1 MKNIG
6 LIIGCVFI
14 ITHSYSQEYVR
25 LMEDKNANF
34 FEIQEAF
41 YNYWENKPYEKGK
54 GWKQFKR
61 WEYFMEPRV
70 NAQGVIPDPGK
81 TWEEFQKFQKKY
93 ASTKADKSNKTSN
106 WSPLGPTSWNSIG
119 WNPGIGRINT
129 VAVDPNNSNVIYV
142 GAPAGGCWKST
153 NAGSSWIPLTDT
165 LASLGVS
172 GIAIDPSNSNV
183 IYLAT
188 GDGDG
193 SDTYSIGVIKSID
206 GGNTWQSTGLIWTTS
221 QSRIMRKIIINP
233 TNPNILFVATSNGL
247 WKTSN
252 AGASWT
258 SVRGG
263 NFRDIEF
270 NPLNPNTIYA
280 STNSNVFKSVA
291 GGALNTFSTLLN
303 GLPATGVVGRFS
315 IAVTEDDTNYVYA
328 LATDPNDNG
337 FLGLYRSTDAGN
349 TFTLRANTPNI
360 MGWNTTGS
368 DAGGQGWY
376 DLALA
381 VSPTNKDLLF
391 TGGGNVWKSTNGGST
406 FTANTRWNWPTGSF
420 GYVHA
425 DIHTLDYFGNTLFCG
440 SDGGIFKTTNDGS
453 SWSDITFGIQ
463 NSQFYRLGT
472 DPNNAGNIM
481 AGAQD
486 NGCLLLKS
494 GSWTHV
500 TGGDGMECLIDYSDN
515 NFMYSTSQNGT
526 IYRSTNGG
534 GSFNQITGSISET
547 GAWVTPYV
555 IDPNNPAILYAGY
568 TNLYKTTNRGNS
580 WTQISNF
587 SATGTIRS
595 LAVAPSNS
603 NTIYIAT
610 QTTIRKTTNGGT
622 SWSVINNGLPN
633 NSITYISV
641 HNLNPNIL
649 WVSLSGFVNGQKVYK
664 SIDGGATWINESGN
678 LPNLPINCVLY
689 ENGTNNGIY
698 VGTDLGI
705 YYKNDNLL
713 NWVSFMDNLPNVQ
726 VNELEIHYATGK
738 IRAATF
744 GRGIWESAVFPVNTP
759 PIADFSSPDTVICP
773 GVCAKFT
780 NLTTNLGQQWMWYFP
795 GGTPATSTDLNP
807 TVCYPNLGNY
817 DVSLVVSNVNGVDS
831 LFRAGYIQVTQPTPG
846 INLPIV
852 EGFENGT
859 ATPTGWAINNPDN
872 SGTWSHNNTIGAY
885 GTSSSSVFIDN
896 RTFDFTGQIDE
907 LKLPKIDFTSVATPQ
922 QLTFD
927 VAHARFGGTK
937 NDTLSIYYTNDC
949 GATKTLLWQKDGNAL
964 ATRSFFPLFF
974 VPTST
979 EWRNE
984 TVDLSALSGLASV
997 ELFFENKSGNGN
1009 NIYLDNINILDS
1021 GTVGIKETLLEL
1033 ITVFPNPANNTLT
1046 ISGLPT
1052 TSALT
1057 TTITDLAGK
1066 TIFIATTN
1074 PSNQQQIDISKLANG
1089 IYLLQL
1095 TMNTSTKTLKFVKQ

>member
-1 MKNIG
+1 MKKLSILIG
-6 LIIGCVFI
+6 FLALTFYG
-14 ITHSYSQEYVR
+14 YSQEYVR

-34 FEIQEAF
+34 YEVQEAF
-41 YNYWENKPYEKGK
+41 YKYWENKPYERGK

-61 WEYFMEPRV
+61 WEYFMEPRI
-70 NAQGVIPDPGK
+70 NAQGIIPDPGK
-81 TWEEFQKFQKKY
+81 TWEEFQKFQKSFPSEKGN
-93 ASTKADKSNKTSN
+93 KSNKTSN
-106 WSPLGPTSWNSIG
+106 WTPLGPTNWNSIG

-129 VAVDPNNSNVIYV
+129 VAVDPNNSNVIYI

-153 NAGSSWIPLTDT
+153 NGGNSWIPLTDT

-172 GIAIDPSNSNV
+172 GIAIDPSNSNI

-193 SDTYSIGVIKSID
+193 NDTYSIGVIKSID
-206 GGNTWQSTGLIWTTS
+206 GGNTWQSTGLTWTTS
-221 QSRIMRKIIINP
+221 QSRVMRKIIINP
-233 TNPNILFVATSNGL
+233 TNPSILFVATSNGI
-247 WKTSN
+247 WKTTN
-252 AGASWT
+252 GGGSWT
-258 SVRGG
+258 SVRTGS
-263 NFRDIEF
+263 FKDIEF

-280 STNSNVFKSVA
+280 CTNSSIYKSTA
-291 GGALNTFSTLLN
+291 GGAFNTFIPLTN
-303 GLPATGVVGRFS
+303 GLPSNQVGRFS
-315 IAVTEDDTNYVYA
+315 IAVTPDDTNYVYA
-328 LATDPNDNG
+328 LGTDPNDNG
-337 FLGLYRSTDAGN
+337 FYGLYRSTDAGN
-349 TFTLRANTPNI
+349 SFTLRANSPNI
-360 MGWNTTGS
+360 MGWNTSGT

-381 VSPTNKDLLF
+381 VSPTNKNLLF
-391 TGGGNVWKSTNGGST
+391 TGGVNVWKSTDGGST
-406 FTANTRWNWPTGSF
+406 FTANTRWNWPTGSY

-425 DIHTLDYFGNTLFCG
+425 DIHTLDFFGNTLFCG
-440 SDGGIFKTTNDGS
+440 SDGGIFKTTNAGGS
-453 SWSDITFGIQ
+453 WTDLTAGIQ

-486 NGCLLLKS
+486 NGCTLLKS
-494 GSWTHV
+494 GTWTHV

-534 GSFNQITGSISET
+534 GSFSQITGSISES

-568 TNLYKTTNRGNS
+568 TNLFKTTNRGTS
-580 WTQISNF
+580 WAPISNF
-587 SATGTIRS
+587 SATGSILS

-603 NTIYIAT
+603 NIIYIAT
-610 QTTIRKTTNGGT
+610 QTTIRKTTDGGT
-622 SWSVINNGLPN
+622 SWSVINNNLPN
-633 NSITYISV
+633 NNITYISV

-649 WVSLSGFVNGQKVYK
+649 WVSLSGFANGQKVYK
-664 SIDGGATWINESGN
+664 SIDGGASWINESGN

-698 VGTDLGI
+698 VGTDIGI

-726 VNELEIHYATGK
+726 VNELEIHYVTGK

-744 GRGIWESAVFPVNTP
+744 GRGIWESNVFPINTP
-759 PIADFSSPDTVICP
+759 PVADFSSPDTIICP
-773 GVCAKFT
+773 GVCANFT
-780 NLTTNLGQQWMWYFP
+780 NLTINLGQQWMWYFP

-807 TVCYPNLGNY
+807 TVCYPNLGSY
-817 DVSLVVSNVNGVDS
+817 DVSLVVSNVNGTDS
-831 LFRAGYIQVTQPTPG
+831 LFKGNYIVVQPPTVG
-846 INLPIV
+846 INLPLT

-859 ATPTGWAINNPDN
+859 VTPSGWSVVNPDN
-872 SGTWSHNNTIGAY
+872 GETWKHNNTIGAF

-896 RTFDFTGQIDE
+896 RTFDFTGEIDA
-907 LKLPKIDFTSVATPQ
+907 LKVPKFDFSSVTSTQ
-922 QLTFD
+922 YLSFD

-964 ATRSFFPLFF
+964 ATRTNYPLFF
-974 VPTST
+974 VPSNT
-979 EWRNE
+979 EWRKEIIN
-984 TVDLSALSGLASV
+984 LSSLSGLTNV
-997 ELFFENKSGNGN
+997 EISFENKSGNGN

-1021 GTVGIKETLLEL
+1021 VTTGIKENDVVD
-1033 ITVFPNPANNTLT
+1033 ITVFPNPASNQLTVAGLPFNIVSRILITDISGKNMLTLT
-1046 ISGLPT
+1046 TQIDPQQKINISSLAKGIYFLQV
-1052 TSALT
+1052 
-1057 TTITDLAGK
+1057 ITPLANK
-1066 TIFIATTN
+1066 TI
-1074 PSNQQQIDISKLANG
+1074 
-1089 IYLLQL
+1089 
-1095 TMNTSTKTLKFVKQ
+1095 KFVKE